1 MTAFLRNTLLAA
13 IAVSSLAGTA
23 MADETKSC
31 SHTNLNDLW
40 AGNCCGTAGTSDCLR
55 GGNGGNGGHGDNGGR
70 GTNGNGGAAGKP

>member
-1 MTAFLRNTLLAA
+1 MTSFLRNTLLAVA
-13 IAVSSLAGTA
+13 AVSSLAGTA

-31 SHTNLNDLW
+31 AKTNLNDLW
-40 AGNCCGTAGTSDCLR
+40 AGNCCGAAGASDCLG

>member
-13 IAVSSLAGTA
+13 IAMSSLAGTA

-40 AGNCCGTAGTSDCLR
+40 AGNCCGAAGTSDCLR
-55 GGNGGNGGHGDNGGR
+55 GGNGGRDHGDNGGR
-70 GTNGNGGAAGKP
+70 GTNSNGGAAGKP